1 MSTNES
7 SAQRYADVGA
17 MPGRIEPVRSRTTPA
32 RSNSGSIDSITENT
46 ASFSAT
52 STIWPRPVARR
63 DSSAT
68 SAPMTPYS
76 ADSVSPIDTP
86 TRDGGRSGVPVT

>member
-1 MSTNES
+1 
-7 SAQRYADVGA
+7 
-17 MPGRIEPVRSRTTPA
+17 MPGRIEPVRSRTTSN
-32 RSNSGSIDSITENT
+32 RSNSGNIDSITENT
-46 ASFSAT
+46 ASYKAT
-52 STIWPRPVARR
+52 STICPRPVVRR